1 MTRKSPTTPPISRI
15 ISILLIV
22 VTLMVASTFL
32 AFKDAF
38 EIPEAPPT
46 TAMTPHGHPLVSAS
60 TPSPRTP
67 FWNNTTVEE
76 TETFNFGPLSSP
88 WGSFGLTYAFGGVIL
103 LTGGAIDSG
112 TERGGEVRLETPAYS
127 LLNITVASHTVSV
140 PLPNLLGIDQSLN
153 VATLDLQL
161 EVPYLG
167 ILTLASFS
175 LSIVISV
182 VLEATSSVVGC
193 GTGAGEVMWDSSG
206 ARQVSTCAAGLHPGE
221 IVSSTLSNLRFA
233 LAAGVQAEATIADVF
248 TDTIPILPLTPIMSV
263 AAPVSLIDSSYTV
276 VSPPSHLHSYVTPNP
291 ATDGEAVQ
299 LLSSVSGGAG
309 VISYS
314 YLGSL
319 PGSGCSDAGPGVIA
333 CTATEQGNFSL
344 QVEATDQQG
353 VRTLGYANY
362 TETAP
367 PGPDYNGLSGWSTL
381 SVLQAGTG
389 LLMIVIAV
397 ELVVILIQGRRS

>member
-1 MTRKSPTTPPISRI
+1 MTRKTPATPPLSRI
-15 ISILLIV
+15 VALLLV
-22 VTLMVASTFL
+22 VAALMVASTFL
-32 AFKDAF
+32 AIKDTF
-38 EIPEAPPT
+38 EIAGARHT
-46 TAMTPHGHPLVSAS
+46 TAMTPHGQPLVSAS
-60 TPSPRTP
+60 TLSPRAP
-67 FWNNTTVEE
+67 FWNNTTVDE

-88 WGSFGLTYAFGGVIL
+88 WGSFGLTYAFGGVVL

-127 LLNITVASHTVSV
+127 LLNFTVASHTVSV

-182 VLEATSSVVGC
+182 VLEATSSVDGC

-221 IVSSTLSNLRFA
+221 IVSSTLSNLRFG

-263 AAPVSLIDSSYTV
+263 TAPVSFIDSSYTV
-276 VSPPSHLHSYVTPNP
+276 VAPPAHLHSYVTPNP

-299 LLSSVSGGAG
+299 LISSVSGGAG
-309 VISYS
+309 AISYS

-319 PGSGCSDAGPGVIA
+319 PGSDCSGAGPGVIA
-333 CTATEQGNFSL
+333 CTATNQGNFSV

-362 TETAP
+362 TESAP
-367 PGPDYNGLSGWSTL
+367 LGPDYHGLSGWSTL
-381 SVLQAGTG
+381 SSFQAGTG
-389 LLMIVIAV
+389 LLMVVIAMEV
-397 ELVVILIQGRRS
+397 VVILIQGRRS